1 MGALRGYEHANATA
15 LELWEKT
22 YPNVL
27 QIALT
32 DTFSTEAFYK
42 VRTSIYIPFAQYSR
56 APFVA
61 DIVYATPRTSSRI
74 RTSHSS
80 GPGCGKTRAT
90 RSSTHHAQ
98 SRCTSNSAWT
108 TRRK

>member
-1 MGALRGYEHANATA
+1 MGALTGYEHANATA

-42 VRTSIYIPFAQYSR
+42 VSEPLAARHSI
-56 APFVA
+56 
-61 DIVYATPRTSSRI
+61 
-74 RTSHSS
+74 
-80 GPGCGKTRAT
+80 
-90 RSSTHHAQ
+90 
-98 SRCTSNSAWT
+98 
-108 TRRK
+108 